1 MIVNNIYALPYVYK
15 ITNIITEE
23 FYIGSRYQNVKLGLR
38 PEKDIGV
45 TYFTS
50 GKLEKQ
56 FKQNPNNFIK
66 EILFTDINVDI
77 VYTSEQNYIKEH
89 IKNPLCLNKQYTDS
103 QGNILYRGKMDDN
116 SKQRMIEKLTGRVGH
131 KHTEEHKRKVGD
143 LHRGKINSDQTKSKI
158 SKKNKGFSSVKD
170 IFGNILRVSKDDP
183 RIKLGELV
191 GVAKGTTLVQDHLG
205 NTFRVD
211 NSDPRLLSGEL
222 VGANKGKKMP
232 HKVKRKTVTCP
243 HCLRSGDV
251 SGMSRYHFDRCKS
264 KPDL

>member
-1 MIVNNIYALPYVYK
+1 MIVNNIYAFPYVYK
-15 ITNIITEE
+15 ITNITTGE
-23 FYIGSRYQNVKLGLR
+23 FYIGSRYQNVKLGLS
-38 PEKDIGV
+38 PEQDIGI

-50 GKLEKQ
+50 GKLREQ

-66 EILFTDINVDI
+66 EILFTDINDDI
-77 VYTSEQNYIKEH
+77 VYTSEQNFIKEH
-89 IKNPLCLNKQYTDS
+89 INNPLCLNKQYTNS

-131 KHTEEHKRKVGD
+131 RHTEEHKQKVGD
-143 LHRGKINSDQTKSKI
+143 LHRGKINSDQTKNKI

-183 RIKLGELV
+183 RIISGELV
-191 GVAKGTTLVQDHLG
+191 GVAKGTTTVQDRLG

-222 VGANKGKKMP
+222 VGVNKGKKLT
-232 HKVKRKTVTCP
+232 HKIKRKTVICP
-243 HCLRSGDV
+243 HCLKLGDV
-251 SGMSRYHFDRCKS
+251 SGMSRFHFDKCKL
-264 KPDL
+264 KPSL